1 MAFKILFGNEV
12 NLPNEMVAGHL
23 YCCTDSGN
31 AFFDYPVAGG
41 TAARKQISAEA
52 ALKLLYNNGEGVV
65 ELLPEDIATKDD
77 VAAAAGDV
85 VKTVDSVDEMVDEHK
100 LYIYTGVEPDMIEG
114 ALYYYNG
121 WEWLPVSS
129 PGEPFDPVGIPGG
142 TAGQVLTK
150 NSSND
155 GDYSWGSL
163 PESIWF
169 KHGGQFNNP
178 TVITDGADG
187 VPFLEFIAH
196 CPAPQNF
203 GNTNKPS
210 PNNIIGIHAFQ
221 LFEIFLSR
229 DAEIAADDSR
239 CSIKRVQFVDEAGAV
254 VSIYCGYFNVLTGEM
269 HTFHRMYKPVSYSN
283 HVDVGFYDYNHYEY
297 ISFNIPSISVYP
309 GNAWCNKAPAI
320 SEVPESEVM
329 RAVWKA
335 GGYGLWRASDN
346 ELRLYYKSGPNISSI
361 MSGLQIVVEQEDERI
376 YQFESTDLR
385 TYFPYEYIYTTFSGD
400 ASLANSVYYCA
411 DATERGGS
419 ILAEATEFAQSMI
432 GDLNNLNTDS
442 KDSIVTAIN
451 EVAGRDSGGVPDG
464 GTEGQI
470 LIKNSGEDGDASW
483 QDLPTFDGSYTIVPM
498 IGAETQMNTAQTYLD
513 RNITVE
519 RIPVYVTQNDS
530 GGNTVIIGG

>member
-129 PGEPFDPVGIPGG
+129 SGEPFDPVGIPGG

-150 NSSND
+150 NSSDD
-155 GDYSWGSL
+155 GDYSWKDFPASL
-163 PESIWF
+163 WVRSE
-169 KHGGQFNNP
+169 GQFENP
-178 TVITDGADG
+178 TVITDGADNI
-187 VPFLEFIAH
+187 PFRKFIAH
-196 CPAPQNF
+196 CPSPQSS
-203 GNTNKPS
+203 TS
-210 PNNIIGIHAFQ
+210 
-221 LFEIFLSR
+221 FLSYPTP
-229 DAEIAADDSR
+229 SR
-239 CSIKRVQFVDEAGAV
+239 PVAITPFQSFRIYLARSEEDEYETPTKTIQFMDGAGAA
-254 VSIYCGYFNVLTGEM
+254 VSIYGGDFDVLTG
-269 HTFHRMYKPVSYSN
+269 RMYTRHKMFKPTSYAY
-283 HVDVGFYDYNHYEY
+283 HAFAGVDDITGYEY
-297 ISFNIPSISVYP
+297 LSFDIPSVNVIS
-309 GNAWCNKAPAI
+309 GNAWCNKAPIIQAENERDALSKI
-320 SEVPESEVM
+320 TLY
-329 RAVWKA
+329 RC
-335 GGYGLWRASDN
+335 GLWQENDSR
-346 ELRLYYKSGPNISSI
+346 LRFYYRSGQSIDGI
-361 MSGLQIVVEQEDERI
+361 MSGLQIVVEQETERI
-376 YQFESTDLR
+376 YQFDPTDLR
-385 TYFPYEYIYTTFSGD
+385 TYAPYEGIYTTFGD
-400 ASLANSVYYCA
+400 SASEWHDVLYCVDATQSVYNI
-411 DATERGGS
+411 DARVEDAIGVVS
-419 ILAEATEFAQSMI
+419 DKI
-432 GDLNNLNTDS
+432 GDLEDLDTGTQTS
-442 KDSIVTAIN
+442 VVAAIN
-451 EVAGRDSGGVPDG
+451 ELVDKNGVPDG

-470 LIKNSGEDGDASW
+470 LIKNSDDNGDASW

-519 RIPVYVTQNDS
+519 RVPVYVTQNDS